1 MNSIGI
7 IGGSGGMGRLF
18 SSVFSSAGFE
28 VLVSGRNTELSNRDL
43 AENCDI
49 VMISVPIRATVE
61 VIRGIAPLM
70 RDDQVLCDLTSVK
83 KVPVSEMLESEASVI
98 GFHPMFGPN
107 LPGIRGQ
114 NIVATPA
121 RCPDETLSLFT
132 SIFASEGA
140 RVTVMTPE
148 EHDRVMAVVQGLVH
162 FATLAVA
169 DAVRTSGT
177 DLEKILSV
185 MSPVY
190 RIEMGLIGRILGQNP
205 DLYGDILRMNPEV
218 MPVLEGF
225 SQSVERLKKSVS
237 AWEDDDFQA
246 FFAGNR
252 ECFEDYVTLATR
264 DTDALIEAL
273 VNLT

>member
-7 IGGSGGMGRLF
+7 IGGSGGMGKLF
-18 SSVFSSAGFE
+18 SSVFSRAGFE
-28 VLVSGRNTELSNRDL
+28 VLVSGRNTALANRDL
-43 AENCDI
+43 AENCDV
-49 VMISVPIRATVE
+49 VMVSVPIRATVE

-83 KVPVSEMLESEASVI
+83 KVPVSEMLKSGASVI

-190 RIEMGLIGRILGQNP
+190 RIEMGLIGRILGQSP

-225 SQSVERLKKSVS
+225 SQSVERLKDSV
-237 AWEDDDFQA
+237 AAPGDDNFQA

-252 ECFEDYVTLATR
+252 ECFEDYVPLATR

>member
-7 IGGSGGMGRLF
+7 IGGNGGMGCLF
-18 SSVFSSAGFE
+18 SSVFSRAGYE
-28 VLVSGRNTELSNRDL
+28 VSVSGRNTRLSNRDL
-43 AENCDI
+43 AESCDI
-49 VMISVPIRATVE
+49 VMVSVPIRATVG
-61 VIRGIAPLM
+61 VIDEIAPVM
-70 RDDQVLCDLTSVK
+70 KPEQVLCDLTSVK
-83 KVPVSEMLESEASVI
+83 TMPVQAMLKSKASVI
-98 GFHPMFGPN
+98 GFHPMFGPK

-121 RCPDETLSLFT
+121 RCPDEILSIFT

-140 RVTVMTPE
+140 QVTIMTPE
-148 EHDRVMAVVQGLVH
+148 EHDRVVAVVQGLVH

-177 DLEKILSV
+177 DFEKILSV

-190 RIEMGLIGRILGQNP
+190 RIEMGLIGRILGQSS

-218 MPVLEGF
+218 MPVLNSF
-225 SQSVERLKKSVS
+225 SDSVENLRESVAS
-237 AWEDDDFQA
+237 TDEKEFQA
-246 FFAGNR
+246 FFNGNR
-252 ECFEDYVTLATR
+252 ECFDEYIPLATR

>member
-1 MNSIGI
+1 MGSIGI

-18 SSVFSSAGFE
+18 SSVFSRAGFE

-43 AENCDI
+43 AGKCDI
-49 VMISVPIRATVE
+49 VMVSVPIRATGD
-61 VIRGIAPLM
+61 VIREIATMMGPE
-70 RDDQVLCDLTSVK
+70 QVLCDLTSVK
-83 KVPVSEMLESEASVI
+83 KLPVEEMLKSKASVI

-121 RCPDETLSLFT
+121 RCSDETLSMFT
-132 SIFASEGA
+132 SIFTSAGA
-140 RVTVMTPE
+140 QVTVMTPE

-177 DLEKILSV
+177 DLEKILAV

-225 SQSVERLKKSVS
+225 SKSVGRLKDSVAS
-237 AWEDDDFQA
+237 DGDEDFQS
-246 FFAGNR
+246 FFSGNR
-252 ECFEDYVTLATR
+252 ECFSDYIPLATK
-264 DTDALIEAL
+264 DTDAVIEAL

>member
-7 IGGSGGMGRLF
+7 IGGNGGMGRLF
-18 SSVFSSAGFE
+18 SSVFSRAGYE
-28 VLVSGRNTELSNRDL
+28 VSVSGRSTGLSNRDL

-49 VMISVPIRATVE
+49 VMVSVPIRATVG
-61 VIRGIAPLM
+61 VIDEIAPLM
-70 RDDQVLCDLTSVK
+70 KPEQVMCDLTSVK
-83 KVPVSEMLESEASVI
+83 TMPVQAMLKSKASVI

-121 RCPDETLSLFT
+121 RCPDEIFSVFT

-140 RVTVMTPE
+140 QVTIMTPE
-148 EHDRVMAVVQGLVH
+148 EHDHVVAVVQGLVH

-177 DLEKILSV
+177 DFEKILSV

-190 RIEMGLIGRILGQNP
+190 RIEMGLIGRILGQSP

-218 MPVLEGF
+218 MPVLNGF
-225 SQSVERLKKSVS
+225 SDSVERLRGSVVS
-237 AWEDDDFQA
+237 PDEKEFRA
-246 FFAGNR
+246 FFDGNR
-252 ECFEDYVTLATR
+252 ECFDGYIPLATR

>member
-7 IGGSGGMGRLF
+7 IGGSGGMGKLF
-18 SSVFSSAGFE
+18 SSVFSRAGFE
-28 VLVSGRNTELSNRDL
+28 VLVSGRSTELSNRDL
-43 AENCDI
+43 AENCDV
-49 VMISVPIRATVE
+49 VMVSVPIRATVE

-83 KVPVSEMLESEASVI
+83 KVPVSEMLKSGASVI

-190 RIEMGLIGRILGQNP
+190 RIEMGLIGRILGQSP

-225 SQSVERLKKSVS
+225 SQSVERLKDSV
-237 AWEDDDFQA
+237 AAPGDDNFQA

-252 ECFEDYVTLATR
+252 ECFEDYVPLATR

>member
-1 MNSIGI
+1 MDSIGI

-18 SSVFSSAGFE
+18 SSVFSRAGYE
-28 VLVSGRNTELSNRDL
+28 VMISGRSNGLPAGDL
-43 AENCDI
+43 ADKCDI
-49 VMISVPIRATVE
+49 VMVSVPIRATVD
-61 VIRGIAPLM
+61 VIREIAPLM
-70 RDDQVLCDLTSVK
+70 NPGQVLCDLTSVK
-83 KVPVSEMLESEASVI
+83 KLPVEEMLKSKASVI
-98 GFHPMFGPN
+98 GFHPMFGPG

-121 RCPDETLSLFT
+121 RCSDEMLSIFT
-132 SIFASEGA
+132 SVFASEGA
-140 RVTVMTPE
+140 KVTVMTPE

-190 RIEMGLIGRILGQNP
+190 RIEMGLIGRILGQSP

-225 SQSVERLKKSVS
+225 SKSVGRLKDSV
-237 AWEDDDFQA
+237 AAAGDEDFQA
-246 FFAGNR
+246 FFSGNR
-252 ECFEDYVTLATR
+252 ESFGGYIPLATR

>member
-7 IGGSGGMGRLF
+7 IGGTGGMGSLF
-18 SSVFSSAGFE
+18 ASVFSGAGYE
-28 VLVSGRNTELSNRDL
+28 VLVSGRSTEVSNKDI
-43 AENCDI
+43 AESCDI
-49 VMISVPIRATVE
+49 VMVSVPIRATVE
-61 VIRGIAPLM
+61 VIRDIAPLM
-70 RDDQVLCDLTSVK
+70 GPEQVLCDLTSVK
-83 KVPVSEMLESEASVI
+83 KLPVDEMLKSKASVI

-121 RCPDETLSLFT
+121 RCTEEIISRF
-132 SIFASEGA
+132 SSVFESGGA
-140 RVTVMTPE
+140 KVTVMTPE

-177 DLEKILSV
+177 DLEKIISV

-190 RIEMGLIGRILGQNP
+190 RIEMGLIGRILGQSP

-218 MPVLEGF
+218 VPVLEGF
-225 SQSVERLKKSVS
+225 SRSVDDLKRSVE
-237 AWEDDDFQA
+237 APGDGDFQS
-246 FFAGNR
+246 FFSRNS
-252 ECFEDYVTLATR
+252 ENFSEYIPLATK
-264 DTDALIEAL
+264 DTDALIGAL